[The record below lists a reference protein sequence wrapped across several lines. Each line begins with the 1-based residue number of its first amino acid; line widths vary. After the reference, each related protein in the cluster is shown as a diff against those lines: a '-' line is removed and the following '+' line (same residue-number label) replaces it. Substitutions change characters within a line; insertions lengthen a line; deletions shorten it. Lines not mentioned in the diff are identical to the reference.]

1 MISRRCLLVFLFLL
15 SIVSCA
21 QGRSADA
28 DWRKVQKLK
37 RDTPIII
44 KLRSGE
50 WLRANLV
57 NADDTQ
63 LRLEQQV
70 QPDDQGLL
78 TRREVQ
84 RSDVQLIYRV
94 SPPLSQS
101 TRKFIGGLV
110 GLGVALAVGAIA
122 DSQAKSHEDDGLV
135 GFSVALI
142 AVPGGIAI
150 GGNTPGREK
159 HKLIY
164 EAP

>member
-1 MISRRCLLVFLFLL
+1 MSFRWWLFVSVLFL
-15 SIVSCA
+15 SIASSA
-21 QGRSADA
+21 QGQSAPA

-57 NADDTQ
+57 NAGETQ
-63 LRLEQQV
+63 LRLEQEV

-78 TRREVQ
+78 TLREVQ
-84 RSDVQLIYRV
+84 RSDVQLLYRV
-94 SPPLSQS
+94 SPPVSQT
-101 TRKFIGGLV
+101 TRKIIGGIV

-122 DSQAKSHEDDGLV
+122 DSQARSHEDDGLV
-135 GFSVALI
+135 GLTVALI
-142 AVPGGIAI
+142 AVPVGIAV
-150 GGNTPGREK
+150 GGNTHGHEK

-164 EAP
+164 ESP